1 MAPTSED
8 EDETDHGVPF
18 PGEVVPPERRTA
30 AQVTL
35 PRGQPVSWSALFGRA
50 DAPRVV
56 DLGCGNGRF
65 LLGSALRRP
74 THDHLGV
81 DLVPH
86 AIRHAARRAGE
97 RGLTN
102 IKFAWGDAVELLFQ
116 GLEPDGVDELHV
128 YHPQPY
134 YEAEQARRRM
144 LTPAFFGR
152 AWAVL
157 KKPRGGAPERAAREL
172 RGPGREQAPGALDA
186 PATPPGASRS
196 TDDTPGMLVLQT
208 DNPYY
213 WRYVAT
219 VAPRLFRWLELDEPW
234 PDAPEGR
241 SRREI
246 FARSRG
252 LTIFR
257 GVGIPRAMNPG
268 RVRQVVRHLPAPTFD
283 ANRPKFRRGLGD
295 DPSSSA

>member
-1 MAPTSED
+1 MEGDDEPED
-8 EDETDHGVPF
+8 DGGETDHGVPF
-18 PGEVVPPERRTA
+18 PGTVVAAERRTEA
-30 AQVTL
+30 HATL
-35 PRGQPVSWSALFGRA
+35 PRGAPVPWGPLFGRA

-74 THDHLGV
+74 ERDHLGV

-97 RGLTN
+97 RGLAN
-102 IKFAWGDAVELLFQ
+102 VKYAWGDGLDLLFQ
-116 GLEPDGVDELHV
+116 GLEPESVDELHV

-134 YEAEQARRRM
+134 YDASKAGKRM

-152 AWAVL
+152 AWTVL
-157 KKPRGGAPERAAREL
+157 KKP
-172 RGPGREQAPGALDA
+172 D
-186 PATPPGASRS
+186 
-196 TDDTPGMLVLQT
+196 GMLTLQT

-213 WRYVAT
+213 WRYVSK
-219 VAPRLFRWLELDEPW
+219 VAPRLFRWLEHPEPW

-241 SRREI
+241 TRREV
-246 FARSRG
+246 FARARG

-257 GVGIPRAMNPG
+257 GVGVPRAMSQH
-268 RVRQVVRHLPAPTFD
+268 RVRQVVRHLPAATFD
-283 ANRPKFRRGLGD
+283 ANRPKFRGD
-295 DPSSSA
+295 VGDRK